1 LSFTQNKILKT
12 EKIMQISVIDL
23 LVPTEIQV
31 DDVTPNLS
39 KITLEPLERGFGHTL
54 GNALRRILLSS
65 MPGAAVTDVAIDG
78 ISHEYSTI
86 EGVREDVID
95 ILLNIKDMPVN
106 VIEGNHA
113 EITLDVTGPCD
124 VLASSFEVPGTVEL
138 VNPDFHIA
146 TIVDKVNLK
155 MTLTVRTGRGYE
167 PADLRDDEDRVV
179 GALKV
184 DASYS
189 PVRRVSYTVDNARF
203 EKRTDLDKLVIE
215 LETDGTLDPKLAIE
229 HSATILQ
236 QQLSAFVDLD
246 AIAEQEAKKD
256 QNDFDPILLRSIE
269 ELELTVRS
277 TNCLKAES
285 IFLIGDLIHRSEFDL
300 LKTPNLGKKSLNEIK
315 DVLASKDLSLGMNV
329 ENWPPVG

>member
-1 LSFTQNKILKT
+1 
-12 EKIMQISVIDL
+12 MQTSVIDL
-23 LVPTEIQV
+23 LVPTDIQV
-31 DDVTPNLS
+31 DDISPTLS
-39 KITLEPLERGFGHTL
+39 KVTLEPLERGFGHTL

-65 MPGAAVTDVAIDG
+65 MPGAAVTDVVIDG

-95 ILLNIKDMPVN
+95 ILLNIKDMPVKI
-106 VIEGNHA
+106 IEGDSA
-113 EITLDVTGPCD
+113 EIVLDVKGPCD
-124 VLASSFEVPGTVEL
+124 VLASSFEVPGNVEL
-138 VNPDFHIA
+138 VDQDFHVASI
-146 TIVDKVNLK
+146 IDKVNLK
-155 MTLTVRTGRGYE
+155 MTLTVKTGRGYE
-167 PADLRDDEDRVV
+167 PADLRDEEERIV
-179 GALKV
+179 GGLRV

-189 PVRRVSYTVDNARF
+189 PVKRVSYNVDNARF
-203 EKRTDLDKLVIE
+203 EKRTDLDKLLIE
-215 LETDGTLDPKLAIE
+215 LETDGTLDPKMAIE
-229 HSATILQ
+229 HAATIFQ

-256 QNDFDPILLRSIE
+256 QNDFDPLLLRSIE

-315 DVLASKDLSLGMNV
+315 DVLASKNLSLGMTV
-329 ENWPPVG
+329 ENWPPLG

>member
-1 LSFTQNKILKT
+1 
-12 EKIMQISVIDL
+12 MQISVIDL

-106 VIEGNHA
+106 IIEGNRA

>member
-1 LSFTQNKILKT
+1 
-12 EKIMQISVIDL
+12 MQTSVIDL

-31 DDVTPNLS
+31 DDISPTLS
-39 KITLEPLERGFGHTL
+39 KVTLEPLERGFGHTL

-65 MPGAAVTDVAIDG
+65 MPGAAVTDVSIEG

-86 EGVREDVID
+86 EGIREDVID
-95 ILLNIKDMPVN
+95 ILLNIKDMPIN
-106 VIEGNHA
+106 LIEGDSA
-113 EITLDVTGPCD
+113 EVTLDISGPCD
-124 VLASSFEVPGTVEL
+124 VTASSFEVPGNVEL
-138 VNPDFHIA
+138 ANQDFHIA

-155 MTLTVRTGRGYE
+155 MTLIVKNGRGYE
-167 PADLRDDEDRVV
+167 PADLREDEDRIV

-189 PVRRVSYTVDNARF
+189 PVRRVFYTVDNARSG
-203 EKRTDLDKLVIE
+203 KRTDLDKLVVE
-215 LETDGTLDPKLAIE
+215 LETDGTLDPKMAIE

-236 QQLSAFVDLD
+236 QQLGAFVDLD

-315 DVLASKDLSLGMNV
+315 DVLASKSLSLGMNV

>member
-1 LSFTQNKILKT
+1 
-12 EKIMQISVIDL
+12 MQTSVIDL

-31 DDVTPNLS
+31 DDITPNLS
-39 KITLEPLERGFGHTL
+39 KVTLEPLERGFGHTL

-65 MPGAAVTDVAIDG
+65 MPGAAVTDVSIDG

-86 EGVREDVID
+86 EGVREDVIN
-95 ILLNIKDMPVN
+95 ILLNIKDMPVSL
-106 VIEGNHA
+106 IEGNSA
-113 EITLDVTGPCD
+113 EIVLDVTGPCD
-124 VLASSFEVPGTVEL
+124 VLASSFTVPANVEL
-138 VNPDFHIA
+138 VNQDFHIA

-155 MTLTVRTGRGYE
+155 MTLSVNSGRGYE
-167 PADLRDDEDRVV
+167 PADLRDDGDRVV
-179 GALKV
+179 GALKL

-203 EKRTDLDKLVIE
+203 EKRTDLDKLIIE
-215 LETDGTLDPKLAIE
+215 LETDGTLDPKMAIE

-315 DVLASKDLSLGMNV
+315 DVLASKNLSLGMNV
-329 ENWPPVG
+329 DNWPPVG

>member
-1 LSFTQNKILKT
+1 
-12 EKIMQISVIDL
+12 
-23 LVPTEIQV
+23 V
-31 DDVTPNLS
+31 DDITPNLS
-39 KITLEPLERGFGHTL
+39 KVTLEPLERGFGHTL

-65 MPGAAVTDVAIDG
+65 MPGAAVTDVSIDG

-86 EGVREDVID
+86 EGVREDVIN
-95 ILLNIKDMPVN
+95 ILLNIKDMPVSL
-106 VIEGNHA
+106 IEGNSA
-113 EITLDVTGPCD
+113 EIVLDVTGPCD
-124 VLASSFEVPGTVEL
+124 VLASSFTVPANVEL
-138 VNPDFHIA
+138 VNQDFHIA

-155 MTLTVRTGRGYE
+155 MTLSVNTGRGYE

-179 GALKV
+179 GALKL

-203 EKRTDLDKLVIE
+203 EKRTDLDKLIIE
-215 LETDGTLDPKLAIE
+215 LETDGTLDPKMAIE

-315 DVLASKDLSLGMNV
+315 DVLASKNLSLGMNV
-329 ENWPPVG
+329 DNWPPVG

>member
-1 LSFTQNKILKT
+1 
-12 EKIMQISVIDL
+12 MQTSVIDL

-31 DDVTPNLS
+31 DDISPTLS
-39 KITLEPLERGFGHTL
+39 KVTLEPLERGFGHTL

-65 MPGAAVTDVAIDG
+65 MPGAAITDVVIDG

-95 ILLNIKDMPVN
+95 ILLNLKELPVK
-106 VIEGNHA
+106 VIEGNTA

-124 VLASSFEVPGTVEL
+124 VTAASFEVPGNVEL
-138 VNPDFHIA
+138 VDQDFHVA
-146 TIVDKVNLK
+146 SIVDKVNLK
-155 MTLTVRTGRGYE
+155 MTLVVKTGRGYE

-179 GALKV
+179 GGLKI

-189 PVRRVSYTVDNARF
+189 PVKRVSYNVDNARF
-203 EKRTDLDKLVIE
+203 EKRTDLDKLLLE
-215 LETDGTLDPKLAIE
+215 LETDGTLDPKMAIE

-236 QQLSAFVDLD
+236 QQLAAFVDLD
-246 AIAEQEAKKD
+246 AIAEQEAKKE
-256 QNDFDPILLRSIE
+256 QNDFDPLLLRSIE

-285 IFLIGDLIHRSEFDL
+285 IFLIGDLIHKTEFDL

-315 DVLASKDLSLGMNV
+315 DVLASKELSLGMNV

>member
-1 LSFTQNKILKT
+1 
-12 EKIMQISVIDL
+12 MQTSVIDL

-31 DDVTPNLS
+31 DDISPTLS
-39 KITLEPLERGFGHTL
+39 KVTLEPLERGFGHTL

-65 MPGAAVTDVAIDG
+65 MPGAAITDVVIDG

-95 ILLNIKDMPVN
+95 ILLNLKELPVK
-106 VIEGNHA
+106 VIEGNAA

-124 VLASSFEVPGTVEL
+124 VTAASFEVPGNVEL
-138 VNPDFHIA
+138 VDQDFHVA
-146 TIVDKVNLK
+146 SIVDKVNLK
-155 MTLTVRTGRGYE
+155 MTLVVKTGRGYE
-167 PADLRDDEDRVV
+167 PADLRDDEDIVV
-179 GALKV
+179 GGLKI

-189 PVRRVSYTVDNARF
+189 PVKRVSYNVDNARF
-203 EKRTDLDKLVIE
+203 EKRTDLDKLLIE
-215 LETDGTLDPKLAIE
+215 LETDGTLDPKMAIE

-236 QQLSAFVDLD
+236 QQLAAFVDLD
-246 AIAEQEAKKD
+246 AIAEQEAKKE
-256 QNDFDPILLRSIE
+256 QNDFDPLLLRSIE

-285 IFLIGDLIHRSEFDL
+285 IFLIGDLIHKTEFDL

-315 DVLASKDLSLGMNV
+315 DVLASKELSLGMNV

>member
-1 LSFTQNKILKT
+1 
-12 EKIMQISVIDL
+12 MQTSVIDL

-31 DDVTPNLS
+31 DDITPNLS
-39 KITLEPLERGFGHTL
+39 KVTLEPLERGFG
-54 GNALRRILLSS
+54 
-65 MPGAAVTDVAIDG
+65 
-78 ISHEYSTI
+78 HEYSTI
-86 EGVREDVID
+86 EGVREDVIN
-95 ILLNIKDMPVN
+95 ILLNIKDMPVSL
-106 VIEGNHA
+106 IEGNSA
-113 EITLDVTGPCD
+113 EIVLDVTGPCD
-124 VLASSFEVPGTVEL
+124 VLASSFTVPANVEL
-138 VNPDFHIA
+138 VNQDFHIA

-155 MTLTVRTGRGYE
+155 MTLSVNTGRGYE

-179 GALKV
+179 GALKL

-203 EKRTDLDKLVIE
+203 EKRTDLDKLIIE
-215 LETDGTLDPKLAIE
+215 LETDGTLDPKMAIE

-315 DVLASKDLSLGMNV
+315 DVLASKNLSLGMNV
-329 ENWPPVG
+329 DNWPPVG